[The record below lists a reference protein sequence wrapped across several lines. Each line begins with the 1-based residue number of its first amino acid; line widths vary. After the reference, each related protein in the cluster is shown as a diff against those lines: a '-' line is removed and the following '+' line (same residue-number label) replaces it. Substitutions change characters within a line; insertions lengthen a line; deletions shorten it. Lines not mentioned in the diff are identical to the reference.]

1 MHGSTSKA
9 AAVIQS
15 DKMNTTTE
23 GLQKHRVQTKELL
36 LQPLRRQPRITDV
49 LQHSSALPQQL
60 MEALNDGGSR
70 NLVFPQHCRHALKC
84 QETGGEKKLF
94 FCT

>member
-1 MHGSTSKA
+1 
-9 AAVIQS
+9 
-15 DKMNTTTE
+15 MNTTTE
-23 GLQKHRVQTKELL
+23 GLQKHRLQTKELL

-84 QETGGEKKLF
+84 QETGGGEKLF